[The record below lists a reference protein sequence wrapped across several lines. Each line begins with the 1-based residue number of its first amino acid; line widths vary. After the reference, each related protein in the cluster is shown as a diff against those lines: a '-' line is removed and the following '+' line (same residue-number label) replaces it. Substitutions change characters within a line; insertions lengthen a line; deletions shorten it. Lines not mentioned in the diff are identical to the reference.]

1 MGRRHHRRPG
11 LPRARHA
18 FRHHQAIRIH
28 GHRHGVQEGLR
39 QERSR
44 GRIAGVFHPDTVAG
58 RKQGLDDQLH
68 REVVARGDIHLRGLA
83 MNAARHAQIGRYR
96 NAQVGQ
102 AIRRRIR
109 QVGRLQAAQLAG
121 AQARPELA
129 RKGIQGRYAHLE
141 RQDAGRPMPAVLVVS
156 RFDGRDNR
164 GRGGLRLQVRR
175 DDGAGLPARLD
186 VAFGGQQGIRHFDR
200 AARHAHFLGQGARR
214 RNAVAGFQGALGDG
228 AAKALIDLAVQR
240 VGAVRGKRCLGLG
253 AAADHGIVQSSIYG
267 STNYGMANLR

>member
-1 MGRRHHRRPG
+1 M
-11 LPRARHA
+11 
-18 FRHHQAIRIH
+18 
-28 GHRHGVQEGLR
+28 
-39 QERSR
+39 
-44 GRIAGVFHPDTVAG
+44 
-58 RKQGLDDQLH
+58 
-68 REVVARGDIHLRGLA
+68 
-83 MNAARHAQIGRYR
+83 
-96 NAQVGQ
+96 
-102 AIRRRIR
+102 
-109 QVGRLQAAQLAG
+109 
-121 AQARPELA
+121 
-129 RKGIQGRYAHLE
+129 
-141 RQDAGRPMPAVLVVS
+141 LVVS

-214 RNAVAGFQGALGDG
+214 RNAVAGFEGALRDG

-267 STNYGMANLR
+267 SSNYGMAILR